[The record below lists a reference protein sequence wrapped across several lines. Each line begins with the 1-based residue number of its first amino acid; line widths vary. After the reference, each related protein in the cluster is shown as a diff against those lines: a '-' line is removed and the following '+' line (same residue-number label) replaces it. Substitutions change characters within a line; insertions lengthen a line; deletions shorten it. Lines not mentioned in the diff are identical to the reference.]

1 MPRPERFAGSIL
13 RACLL
18 LAPLAAIHALQPA
31 AAMAQ
36 DAGDYVIEF
45 TETGVRPPV
54 LEVPADTRLKLVL
67 KNLTGGAVEFE
78 SLTLRKEKVLSPGAT
93 SFLIIRGLA
102 PGEYSFFD
110 DFHPGLPPAR
120 LVAR

>member
-1 MPRPERFAGSIL
+1 MPRPKRISCSI
-13 RACLL
+13 RRSGLL
-18 LAPLAAIHALQPA
+18 LAALLAIAVVQPTA
-31 AAMAQ
+31 AAAQ
-36 DAGDYVIEF
+36 DEGEYVIEF
-45 TETGVRPPV
+45 TETGVRPAV
-54 LEVPADTRLKLVL
+54 IEVPSDTRLKLVL

-78 SLTLRKEKVLSPGAT
+78 SLPLRKEKVLAPGAS

-110 DFHPGLPPAR
+110 DFHPGLAPAR